1 MKTAFSRCL
10 HCKAWAW
17 TFLGLFA
24 VAALVAW
31 GPTIA
36 SPPSPAKPAPKEG
49 TTPGTLAIEVPGLTQ
64 CIPSRKSTI
73 APVPLHPVV
82 DVLVALGDRVKK
94 GQPLVKLDDDE
105 ARADVRGKQAALDS
119 ARIALKEAR
128 RYLAA
133 AEKAYFSGALP
144 EQKYHE
150 ARVLAL
156 KTEMDER
163 VALAALD
170 SAKAELEHYEVTAMI
185 DGVVNSL
192 EVHRGMVSR
201 PGTTVWGEILDL
213 GEIDVRCALTPQ
225 QADQLAMGQTAEI
238 RANGKGV
245 LYGTG
250 VVTFVSYSAEKGTG
264 LVPVVVRLPNRE
276 WRLRC
281 NVPVLVCFNALPV
294 NARK

>member
-1 MKTAFSRCL
+1 MQTVFSRWL
-10 HCKAWAW
+10 RHKWWAW
-17 TFLGLFA
+17 MGAGLFA
-24 VAALVAW
+24 LAAMVAW
-31 GPTIA
+31 GPTTA
-36 SPPSPAKPAPKEG
+36 SPRSPAKPVPKEG
-49 TTPGTLAIEVPGLTQ
+49 ETPGTLAIEVPGLTQ
-64 CIPSRKSTI
+64 CIPNRKSTI

-82 DVLVALGDRVKK
+82 EVLVAPGDRVRK

-105 ARADVRGKQAALDS
+105 PRADVRGKQAALDS
-119 ARIALKEAR
+119 ARIALKETR

-163 VALAALD
+163 VALAAFD

-192 EVHRGMVSR
+192 DVHPGMVSR

-213 GEIDVRCALTPQ
+213 GEIDVRCALAPEL
-225 QADQLAMGQTAEI
+225 ADQLAMGQGAEI
-238 RANGKGV
+238 RGHGKGV

-264 LVPVVVRLPNRE
+264 LVPVVVRLPNHE

-294 NARK
+294 SARK

>member
-1 MKTAFSRCL
+1 MQTVFSRWL
-10 HCKAWAW
+10 HCKSCGWRC
-17 TFLGLFA
+17 LGFFA
-24 VAALVAW
+24 LTTVIW

-36 SPPSPAKPAPKEG
+36 SPPSPVKPPPEEG
-49 TTPGTLAIEVPGLTQ
+49 TMPGTLAIEVPGLTQ
-64 CIPSRKSTI
+64 CIPNRKSTI

-82 DVLVALGDRVKK
+82 EVLVAPGDRVKK

-105 ARADVRGKQAALDS
+105 ARADVRGKQAALEI

-133 AEKAYFSGALP
+133 AEKAYLSGALP

-163 VALAALD
+163 MALAALD
-170 SAKAELEHYEVTAMI
+170 SAKAELEHYEVTAMT

-192 EVHRGMVSR
+192 DVHPGTVSR

-213 GEIDVRCALTPQ
+213 GEIDVRCAVTPE
-225 QADQLAMGQTAEI
+225 QADQLALGQAAEI
-238 RANGKGV
+238 RANSNRV
-245 LYGTG
+245 LYGIG
-250 VVTFVSYSAEKGTG
+250 VVAFVSYSAEKGTG
-264 LVPVVVRLPNRE
+264 LVPVLVRLPNRD

-294 NARK
+294 SSRK